1 MGKNEMYS
9 NLAASIGVEKLKEKE
24 KNGSKMASILQ
35 VVFASLICFTSVTT
49 MVFAKEISVKIF
61 DNYFGTGN
69 GVGVAIENGY
79 IEKSDAEEVS
89 AESTVENEVTG
100 KKLSGVD
107 TKIKVDE
114 FVMDDFTLSITFDV
128 TLSDDINEVLESGK
142 VGDMNFP
149 DMVIY
154 DENNIVLYTMVSKG
168 LEEFCKDKNLNIKD
182 YNLESDKLVNSGVN
196 NYVKERNGNHIKVL
210 YNIYTG
216 GDTYPKSKKLN
227 IYMNEIRISE
237 NVESMMGEEE
247 ILLQGKWDFSVD
259 VPEKMYN
266 RKNVI
271 YKQISSTDK
280 EFKVTKAV
288 LYDTGMDIGLNFPAE
303 KIENKLFTTPELEF
317 YYSLEDDDEIKNEE
331 IGAYLNNLCEN
342 TDEYW
347 ESMEKRMNAFEFEK
361 YITNESG
368 EKFELTVGPRE
379 NGGAHISEEGIMD
392 FNGMFDVTKYNA
404 SDKLVLHVNYH
415 GREADITFEKVEE

>member
-9 NLAASIGVEKLKEKE
+9 NLEASIGVEKLREKE
-24 KNGSKMASILQ
+24 KKTSKKSSILQ
-35 VVFASLICFTSVTT
+35 VVFASLICFTSVTS
-49 MVFAKEISVKIF
+49 MVFAKEISSKIY

-79 IEKSDAEEVS
+79 IEKSKSEDVNAQ
-89 AESTVENEVTG
+89 STVENEITG
-100 KKLSGVD
+100 KKVSGVD

-128 TLSDDINEVLESGK
+128 TLSDDISGVIEPEN

-154 DENNIVLYTMVSKG
+154 DENNIVLYNMFSKG
-168 LEEFCKDKNLNIKD
+168 LEEFCKDKNLNIND
-182 YNLESDKLVNSGVN
+182 YNIDGEKLVNSGVN
-196 NYVKERNGNHIKVL
+196 SYVKEKNGNHIKVI

-227 IYMNEIRISE
+227 IYMNDIRISE
-237 NVESMMGEEE
+237 NVESMLGDEE

-271 YKQISSTDK
+271 YKQVKSTDK
-280 EFKVTKAV
+280 DFKVTKAV
-288 LYDTGMDIGLNFPAE
+288 LYDTGMDIELNFPAE
-303 KIENKLFTTPELEF
+303 KVDNNHYNTSELEF
-317 YYSLEDDDEIKNEE
+317 YNSLEKDDELKSLDILN
-331 IGAYLNNLCEN
+331 YLENIYRN
-342 TDEYW
+342 TDEYK
-347 ESMEKRMNAFEFEK
+347 ENMQKMFKAFEFEK
-361 YITNESG
+361 YITNENG
-368 EKFELTVGPRE
+368 EKFELTQGPRE
-379 NGGAHISEEGIMD
+379 NGSAHINEDSIME

-404 SDKLVLHVNYH
+404 SDRLIVHVNYH
-415 GREADITFEKVEE
+415 GREADITLEKVEE